1 MRRSSFARR
10 ASPPSDS
17 LALRDDENG
26 NGAPKRGHARTESVE
41 SDAYDARKER
51 TDVGVTTVWKALSPF
66 VAMCLCVLAA
76 LAVRSLLTRK
86 ERTSEFT
93 TFFGRLDG
101 DGDGQLTAAEL
112 SRYFREG
119 VGGGDLD
126 TSTETSAAAAA
137 AVAAIDGLDD
147 GDTVSLAEL
156 TASAQKML
164 SAREVGAWVRYGLGM
179 PEHATSFVEHGITT
193 LDFPSFLAKDGSS
206 LKKLGVLKESQRLA
220 LTRAMKK
227 QLLHVGRAPSAPR
240 SVNAITLKDYDS
252 GDVSVSWKRP
262 KDLGTPKAHAYVVQ
276 SGSGFGKTVFSWTDV
291 ETVDAETFAV
301 KLDGYH
307 SGKYKFR
314 VVAWNEYGA
323 SDPHKAVS
331 AWVACGDVGG
341 GWVGAIITIGFVV
354 RVVAAARNVIRR
366 GLLFALALVRVFAAR
381 VQGADKHLEDF
392 MQPEPSSPKATGV
405 DRDKALF
412 TPTKV
417 LEHMSSI
424 ASTSSLTDD
433 SRHTPMDQLKSV
445 ARRNLEE
452 EEFCMGAGG
461 SDGFAPV
468 HDELVSKH
476 MLDSFMRPDADDD
489 SDLDRNL
496 SMKKCSHPGCTAR
509 WTAKTSLAGKRVVHH
524 FCGMCQAWFCEV
536 HTRISPHG
544 SRGRCKPESRCIC
557 LNDFLSLTKEQ
568 QRELDSDNKYSL
580 SGGKMRSSLSTRLA
594 KGATKIVRR
603 KGRKS
608 SMEAIDAFE
617 RQHKSISVSLSMS
630 ES

>member
-1 MRRSSFARR
+1 MSFASTPTPRGGAR
-10 ASPPSDS
+10 ARTRSDAKS
-17 LALRDDENG
+17 DDARDD
-26 NGAPKRGHARTESVE
+26 
-41 SDAYDARKER
+41 DAYDAGKER
-51 TDVGVTTVWKALSPF
+51 TDVGVTTVWRALSPF
-66 VAMCLCVLAA
+66 VALCLCVVLA
-76 LAVRSLLTRK
+76 LAVRSSLTRK
-86 ERTSEFT
+86 ERTNEFSA
-93 TFFGRLDG
+93 FFGGLDG
-101 DGDGQLTAAEL
+101 DGDGELTAVEL

-126 TSTETSAAAAA
+126 TSSETSTAAAA

-164 SAREVGAWVRYGLGM
+164 SSREVGAWVRYGLGM

-206 LKKLGVLKESQRLA
+206 LKRLGVLKESQRLA

-240 SVNAITLKDYDS
+240 SVNAITLKDDDS
-252 GDVSVSWKRP
+252 GGVSVSWKRP
-262 KDLGTPKAHAYVVQ
+262 KDLGTPKVHAYVVQ
-276 SGSGFGKTVFSWTDV
+276 SGSGLGKAVFSWTDV
-291 ETVDAETFAV
+291 ETVDGETFAV
-301 KLDGYH
+301 KVDGYR

-331 AWVACGDVGG
+331 AWVACGDVSGG
-341 GWVGAIITIGFVV
+341 GWVGAIISIGFVV

-366 GLLFALALVRVFAAR
+366 SLLFALALMRVFAAR

-392 MQPEPSSPKATGV
+392 MQPEPSSPVATGI
-405 DRDKALF
+405 DRDKAPF
-412 TPTKV
+412 TPTKA
-417 LEHMSSI
+417 LEHMSSM

-433 SRHTPMDQLKSV
+433 SRLTPMNQLKSI

-476 MLDSFMRPDADDD
+476 MLDSFMCPDADDD
-489 SDLDRNL
+489 CGLDRNH
-496 SMKKCSHPGCTAR
+496 SIKKCSHPDCTAR
-509 WTAKTSLAGKRVVHH
+509 WTAKTSLAGKRVVRH
-524 FCGMCQAWFCEV
+524 FCGMCQSWFCEE
-536 HTRISPHG
+536 HTRVSPHG

-557 LNDFLSLTKEQ
+557 LKDFLSLTKEQ

-580 SGGKMRSSLSTRLA
+580 AGGKMRASFSTRLA
-594 KGATKIVRR
+594 KGASKIVRR
-603 KGRKS
+603 KSRKS
-608 SMEAIDAFE
+608 SMEAIDSFE
-617 RQHKSISVSLSMS
+617 LRYQPISASLSMS
-630 ES
+630 ET

>member
-1 MRRSSFARR
+1 MHPTTSSSSFARARRR
-10 ASPPSDS
+10 AVPPS
-17 LALRDDENG
+17 G
-26 NGAPKRGHARTESVE
+26 THARTQSNA
-41 SDAYDARKER
+41 SDAYDAYDARKER
-51 TDVGVTTVWKALSPF
+51 TDVGVTTVWRALSPF
-66 VAMCLCVLAA
+66 VALCLCVVLA
-76 LAVRSLLTRK
+76 LAVRSSLTRK
-86 ERTSEFT
+86 ERTNEFSA
-93 TFFGRLDG
+93 FFGGLDG
-101 DGDGQLTAAEL
+101 DGDGELTAVEL

-126 TSTETSAAAAA
+126 TSSETSTAAAA

-164 SAREVGAWVRYGLGM
+164 SSREVGAWVRYGLGM

-206 LKKLGVLKESQRLA
+206 LKRLGVLKESQRLA

-240 SVNAITLKDYDS
+240 SVNAITLKDDDS
-252 GDVSVSWKRP
+252 GGVSVSWKRP
-262 KDLGTPKAHAYVVQ
+262 KDLGTPKVHAYVVQ
-276 SGSGFGKTVFSWTDV
+276 SGSGLGKAVFSWTDV
-291 ETVDAETFAV
+291 ETVDGETFAV
-301 KLDGYH
+301 KVDGYR

-331 AWVACGDVGG
+331 AWVACGDVSGG
-341 GWVGAIITIGFVV
+341 GWVGAIISIGFVV

-366 GLLFALALVRVFAAR
+366 SLLFALALMRVFAAR

-392 MQPEPSSPKATGV
+392 MQPEPSSPVATGI
-405 DRDKALF
+405 DRDKAPF
-412 TPTKV
+412 TPTKA
-417 LEHMSSI
+417 LEHMSSM

-433 SRHTPMDQLKSV
+433 SRLTPMNQLKSI

-476 MLDSFMRPDADDD
+476 MLDSFMCPDADDD
-489 SDLDRNL
+489 CGLDRNH
-496 SMKKCSHPGCTAR
+496 SIKKCSHPDCTAR
-509 WTAKTSLAGKRVVHH
+509 WTAKTSLAGKRVVRH
-524 FCGMCQAWFCEV
+524 FCGMCQSWFCEK
-536 HTRISPHG
+536 HTRVSPHG

-557 LNDFLSLTKEQ
+557 LKDFLSLTKEQ

-580 SGGKMRSSLSTRLA
+580 AGGKMRASFSTRLA
-594 KGATKIVRR
+594 KGASKIVRR
-603 KGRKS
+603 KSRKS
-608 SMEAIDAFE
+608 SMEAIDSFE
-617 RQHKSISVSLSMS
+617 LRYQPISASLSMS
-630 ES
+630 ET